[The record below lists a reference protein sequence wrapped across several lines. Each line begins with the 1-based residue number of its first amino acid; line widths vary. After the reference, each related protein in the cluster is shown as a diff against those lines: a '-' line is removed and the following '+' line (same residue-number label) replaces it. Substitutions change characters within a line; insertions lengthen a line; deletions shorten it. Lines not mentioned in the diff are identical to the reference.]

1 MWDKLERKYG
11 NFAIPHLMNYVIGG
25 YILGYFLILGQKIT
39 GVSYLSYM
47 TLDPYQIIHG
57 SPFPQIWRVIT
68 WVLIPPFGTSNMIS
82 LFFGIIMMVLY
93 WQLGNVLE
101 RTWGTFRFNIFILG
115 GILFT
120 VIGSFIVYAFMSA
133 SGSDQSI
140 LASASFY
147 NSLGYS
153 TNYINMSIFLA
164 FALCYPDMTV
174 LLYFVIPIKM
184 KWMSIVY
191 AGFALYDFIVTGFIS
206 VRVSIIASALSF
218 LLFYLSTRESY
229 HVSYRGAQRR
239 AAFKNAQQKFQEGF
253 GRDNS
258 TSQTSGPRHKCCI
271 CGRTELTNPELDFRY
286 CSRCNGNYEYCSD
299 HLFTHTHV
307 K

>member
-11 NFAIPHLMNYVIGG
+11 KFAIPHLMNYVIGG

-153 TNYINMSIFLA
+153 TNYINMSI
-164 FALCYPDMTV
+164 Y
-174 LLYFVIPIKM
+174 
-184 KWMSIVY
+184 
-191 AGFALYDFIVTGFIS
+191 
-206 VRVSIIASALSF
+206 
-218 LLFYLSTRESY
+218 
-229 HVSYRGAQRR
+229 
-239 AAFKNAQQKFQEGF
+239 
-253 GRDNS
+253 
-258 TSQTSGPRHKCCI
+258 
-271 CGRTELTNPELDFRY
+271 
-286 CSRCNGNYEYCSD
+286 
-299 HLFTHTHV
+299 
-307 K
+307 

>member
-1 MWDKLERKYG
+1 
-11 NFAIPHLMNYVIGG
+11 
-25 YILGYFLILGQKIT
+25 
-39 GVSYLSYM
+39 
-47 TLDPYQIIHG
+47 
-57 SPFPQIWRVIT
+57 
-68 WVLIPPFGTSNMIS
+68 
-82 LFFGIIMMVLY
+82 
-93 WQLGNVLE
+93 
-101 RTWGTFRFNIFILG
+101 
-115 GILFT
+115 
-120 VIGSFIVYAFMSA
+120 MSA

-140 LASASFY
+140 LVSASFY